1 MTFIGFSLEI
11 AFIMT
16 LYMDHMPYM
25 LVVVLFRTSSDMRLL
40 TFIPISER
48 TGYPLLLI
56 SFFNLFNSLIS
67 SFTYPIMNQKCMH
80 MFFLKILLK
89 ISVYLRCI
97 GIFFSV
103 IIFHLRV
110 YLKVLHYQVLR
121 NKPDFRRKP
130 WPSISNSAK
139 DFVKKLLVKDPRA
152 RLTAAQALC
161 MCIIYIQQ

>member
-97 GIFFSV
+97 GIFFFCYYFSFAG
-103 IIFHLRV
+103 IFKCL
-110 YLKVLHYQVLR
+110 VLSG
-121 NKPDFRRKP
+121 FEE
-130 WPSISNSAK
+130 
-139 DFVKKLLVKDPRA
+139 
-152 RLTAAQALC
+152 QA
-161 MCIIYIQQ
+161 

>member
-1 MTFIGFSLEI
+1 
-11 AFIMT
+11 
-16 LYMDHMPYM
+16 
-25 LVVVLFRTSSDMRLL
+25 MRLL

-110 YLKVLHYQVLR
+110 YLKVFHYQVLR